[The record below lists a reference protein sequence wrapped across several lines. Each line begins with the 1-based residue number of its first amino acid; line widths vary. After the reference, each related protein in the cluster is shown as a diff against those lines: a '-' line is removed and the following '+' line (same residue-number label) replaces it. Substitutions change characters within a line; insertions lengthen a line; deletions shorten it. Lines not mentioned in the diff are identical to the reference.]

1 LQLEASIYAFPIGF
15 HVSDGDRLLFDTL
28 DNDETISLSDISSL
42 TFQDIRTVD
51 KFEIQGLST
60 NEENWGGGADDDNIT
75 LEDSG
80 QLVFDATSSKGTRLK
95 KAGATTSGNASYL
108 SLEMLSASIGLDG
121 DSGIAQLFTEVI
133 DGRIL
138 GDISGNGSFSVRDS
152 LSMLKFED
160 QITMDA
166 DEKTYIENVLLP
178 TILSAKTASGDAKF
192 AGFLDEFSNDRNIG
206 DSTPHP
212 FGGLDTVISPFEGEN
227 DFLLAEETTEL
238 NKFTLEESG
247 NLVVERYSTLS
258 NISKINVEDGIDRG
272 VGNIIQE
279 STGDEIL
286 LEQHTLLANR
296 GQIPAANFRLNST
309 SIITK
314 GNVRS
319 ADVSVRDTGD
329 ISLEDATDDTH
340 GYLVIN
346 STSGSSTNAGENFDL
361 EGATGITY

>member
-1 LQLEASIYAFPIGF
+1 MF
-15 HVSDGDRLLFDTL
+15 
-28 DNDETISLSDISSL
+28 
-42 TFQDIRTVD
+42 
-51 KFEIQGLST
+51 K
-60 NEENWGGGADDDNIT
+60 
-75 LEDSG
+75 
-80 QLVFDATSSKGTRLK
+80 
-95 KAGATTSGNASYL
+95 
-108 SLEMLSASIGLDG
+108 
-121 DSGIAQLFTEVI
+121 TEVI

-152 LSMLKFED
+152 LSMAKFET
-160 QITMDA
+160 QATMDA

-178 TILSAKTASGDAKF
+178 TILSARTASGDAKF
-192 AGFLDEFSNDRNIG
+192 AGFLDEFSDDRNIG
-206 DSTPHP
+206 DSAPHP

-258 NISKINVEDGIDRG
+258 NISKINVEDSIDG
-272 VGNIIQE
+272 GSGNIIQE
-279 STGDEIL
+279 SSGDEIL

-329 ISLEDATDDTH
+329 IALEDATDDTH